1 MVRKKNKGNSA
12 TITDDRAAS
21 IAFRE
26 STPAAQS
33 TPEPITSKSQPE
45 KSPFTSNSFNENKNP
60 LKSERRRRAG
70 VIGGLSQS
78 LPDNENEIPV
88 VEADDDLSP
97 QDFSPGHSKHSIS
110 LGQQF
115 IADMQV
121 EYLRKWEK
129 AGWSPDDHA
138 FAKSDA
144 LVKKVQEDAKLGPIL
159 KQYRLFINPT
169 KMRTMLVQYPNREL
183 GQEYREANGQKPL
196 ELRIKPK
203 CGVVEVDIPL
213 NIHINFDKAKGV
225 EYGEAMRTSRHLQ
238 QGGSYGLAGGLGVGP
253 KLSMKDIR
261 RAPMPEGPSKEKL
274 LENFDDANNKGHV
287 MNKITLGGR
296 IVPFKDGSPIYM
308 YVTFKGGKQYP
319 CSPKARGRRLRSI

>member
-1 MVRKKNKGNSA
+1 MVRKKNKGVSA
-12 TITDDRAAS
+12 NIEDDRAAS

-26 STPAAQS
+26 STPTGQS
-33 TPEPITSKSQPE
+33 TPEPVSSKSQPE
-45 KSPFTSNSFNENKNP
+45 KPPFPSNSRNDKSQ
-60 LKSERRRRAG
+60 LKSERHGRAC
-70 VIGGLSQS
+70 VIGGLTQS
-78 LPDNENEIPV
+78 LPENENEIPV
-88 VEADDDLSP
+88 VEGDDDLSP
-97 QDFSPGHSKHSIS
+97 QASLPGPSKHITS

-115 IADMQV
+115 IADMQA
-121 EYLRKWEK
+121 EYLQKWKK
-129 AGWSPDDHA
+129 AGWSPDDNA
-138 FAKSDA
+138 SAKSDA
-144 LVKKVQEDAKLGPIL
+144 HLKKMQEDDKLGSIL

-213 NIHINFDKAKGV
+213 NIHVNFDKAKGI

-253 KLSMKDIR
+253 KLSAKDIR

-308 YVTFKGGKQYP
+308 HVTFKDGKQCS
-319 CSPKARGRRLRSI
+319 CSPKVLWSRAKTI